1 MNTACM
7 KDPTYESLFDTKSG
21 YWQMPIVNTRNA
33 EKDRWLA
40 RCACFG
46 ANTFKLKLRVN
57 LLL

>member
-1 MNTACM
+1 M